1 MTKSPGEDPDP
12 EMRDIDEMGRLERR
26 HAVGK
31 APIPRVVLIC
41 AAIVVIAAVAIWLLS
56 R

>member
-1 MTKSPGEDPDP
+1 
-12 EMRDIDEMGRLERR
+12 MRDIDEMGRLERR

-31 APIPRVVLIC
+31 APIPRAVLIG
-41 AAIVVIAAVAIWLLS
+41 AAIVVIAVVAIWLLS

>member
-1 MTKSPGEDPDP
+1 MAKSPGDDPDP

-31 APIPRVVLIC
+31 APVPRAVLIGG
-41 AAIVVIAAVAIWLLS
+41 AIVLIAVLAIWLLS

>member
-1 MTKSPGEDPDP
+1 MAKSPQDDPDP

-26 HAVGK
+26 RAEGRAPFPRAVVTG
-31 APIPRVVLIC
+31 I
-41 AAIVVIAAVAIWLLS
+41 AIVVIAVATIWLLS